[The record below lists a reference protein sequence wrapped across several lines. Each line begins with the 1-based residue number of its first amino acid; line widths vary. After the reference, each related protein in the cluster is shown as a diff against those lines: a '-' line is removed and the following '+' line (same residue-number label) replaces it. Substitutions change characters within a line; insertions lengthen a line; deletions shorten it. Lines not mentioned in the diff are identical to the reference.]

1 VELQQQGRHVDTHC
15 PLSCATDEQQLS
27 PGASISNSSAS
38 STKALLGLRSHII
51 ITPRHLNSNVCAGAV
66 LNCRRLFAWK
76 RLWIATMVLN
86 SCYSFYWDVEQDWDM
101 PWLMQYGE
109 RLLANQLLVT

>member
-1 VELQQQGRHVDTHC
+1 LNIPSNLL
-15 PLSCATDEQQLS
+15 PLPS
-27 PGASISNSSAS
+27 
-38 STKALLGLRSHII
+38 
-51 ITPRHLNSNVCAGAV
+51 HLNGNVRAGTV
-66 LNCRRLFAWK
+66 LACRRLFAYK

-109 RLLANQLLVT
+109 HVCWPNSCWSRS